1 MTITPAIMYWFTRL
15 DVLNTFFMFVTI
27 MGGFGVLF
35 LVIGYYGTS
44 LNDCSESDREVHG
57 IMGRILKWAAPLW
70 TLCLIGTLFVPTS
83 KQMAMIYVV
92 PALTE
97 SQVIKQDIP
106 ELYDLGIDALKNWL
120 KKDTDESGDSNH
132 A

>member
-1 MTITPAIMYWFTRL
+1 
-15 DVLNTFFMFVTI
+15 MFVTI
-27 MGGFGVLF
+27 VGGLGILF

-44 LNDCSESDREVHG
+44 LNECSESDRQAHG
-57 IMGRILKWAAPLW
+57 IMARILKWTAPLW
-70 TLCLIGTLFVPTS
+70 TLCLIGALFVPTS

-106 ELYDLGIDALKNWL
+106 ELYDLGVNALKDWL
-120 KKDTDESGDSNH
+120 KKDTNKSREPH
-132 A
+132 RA